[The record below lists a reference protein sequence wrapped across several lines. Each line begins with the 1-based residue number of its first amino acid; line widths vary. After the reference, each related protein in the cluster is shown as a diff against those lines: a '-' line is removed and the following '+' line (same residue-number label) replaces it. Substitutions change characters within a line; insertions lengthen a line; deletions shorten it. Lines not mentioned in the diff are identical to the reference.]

1 MSSKLKFKDKIKLVI
16 SDFDGIFTDG
26 SIYINDDEKFSSYK
40 KINFSDVMG
49 ASILLKNE
57 INLVIISGEKSGAI
71 SYLKKKFP
79 KILVYEG
86 IRDKLTVLKNI
97 INDFDINLDNAV
109 YIGDDINDIEC
120 LNYVSNKITV
130 DTANYKVKDVQD
142 IQIVEKDKNG
152 FGAFRKVVDEVILH
166 NEKFC

>member
-71 SYLKKKFP
+71 SYLKNKFP

-97 INDFDINLDNAV
+97 ILDNAV

-152 FGAFRKVVDEVILH
+152 FGAFRKVVDEVMLH